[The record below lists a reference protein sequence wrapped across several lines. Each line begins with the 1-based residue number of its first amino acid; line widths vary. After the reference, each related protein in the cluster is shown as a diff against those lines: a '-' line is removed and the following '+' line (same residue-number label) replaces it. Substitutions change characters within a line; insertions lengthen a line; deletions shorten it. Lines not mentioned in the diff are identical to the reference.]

1 MFEHAH
7 PACGVPDEPAAY
19 GRPSLFFPCAAS
31 KFDTGADRA
40 GGGALSRC
48 HALDPAARGGLDLFT
63 GLIGGR
69 LGPAGR
75 ARPSSPWL
83 SFNLDAALACRK
95 RNAHD
100 PRSRHGRRV
109 PRIIYG
115 TGSISIETDA
125 IDCSENRN
133 N

>member
-19 GRPSLFFPCAAS
+19 GRPSLFFRVLRANSTRAPTAQAAAPS
-31 KFDTGADRA
+31 
-40 GGGALSRC
+40 
-48 HALDPAARGGLDLFT
+48 HAAARPDPAARGWFDLFT

-75 ARPSSPWL
+75 VRPSSPWL

-95 RNAHD
+95 RNVHD
-100 PRSRHGRRV
+100 PHSRHGRRV